1 MDLENK
7 PCIRHLPKGLQENL
21 YDFQKVGI
29 QFGIDKFGRVLIGDE
44 MGVGKTIQ
52 AICISYLY
60 RKDWPVIVICP
71 SSLRFNWRDEFMNW
85 LTFMREEDIQV
96 FTSAQDEFN
105 SQCCVFILS
114 YNIATRL
121 AGMLSRK
128 AFKIIIVDEA
138 HYLKSRDSLRA
149 KNIIPVLM
157 RTKRILL
164 LTGTPILARPAEIYN
179 LLRILRPD
187 VYHSFN
193 GFGKR
198 YCNPKEAHF
207 GIDWSGSK
215 NQRELH
221 MVIERS
227 FMIRRLKSQ
236 VLKELPSKRRQKIA
250 ISTDSN

>member
-1 MDLENK
+1 
-7 PCIRHLPKGLQENL
+7 
-21 YDFQKVGI
+21 
-29 QFGIDKFGRVLIGDE
+29 

-60 RKDWPVIVICP
+60 RKDWPVIVVCP

-85 LTFMREEDIQV
+85 LTFLREEDIQV

-121 AGMLSRK
+121 AGILGRR
-128 AFKIIIVDEA
+128 AYKIIIVDEA

-149 KNIIPVLM
+149 KNIVPVLM

-193 GFGKR
+193 EFGKR
-198 YCNPKEAHF
+198 YCNPKDAHF

-215 NQRELH
+215 N
-221 MVIERS
+221 
-227 FMIRRLKSQ
+227 
-236 VLKELPSKRRQKIA
+236 
-250 ISTDSN
+250 